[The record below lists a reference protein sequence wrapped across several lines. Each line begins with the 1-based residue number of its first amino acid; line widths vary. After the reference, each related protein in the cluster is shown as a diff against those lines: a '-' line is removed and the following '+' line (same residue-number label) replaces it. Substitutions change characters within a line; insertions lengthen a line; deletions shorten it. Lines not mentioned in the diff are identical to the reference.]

1 MDLIRSKTTTLIQA
15 MRILAADIQSE
26 DGVANAAIAE
36 AADRME
42 ELLELVDGAYDIVE
56 IYEPNCPKE
65 VDAYPPQWRRHWLE
79 KARNCG
85 ANPSP

>member
-1 MDLIRSKTTTLIQA
+1 MNIPRSKTTTLIQA
-15 MRILAADIQSE
+15 MRILAADNQSE

-42 ELLELVDGAYDIVE
+42 ELLELVDGAYDAVE
-56 IYEPNCPKE
+56 IMRTDGSPYNTQWKKDWLTKAKE
-65 VDAYPPQWRRHWLE
+65 
-79 KARNCG
+79 CG

>member
-42 ELLELVDGAYDIVE
+42 ELLELVDGAYDVVE
-56 IYEPNCPKE
+56 INSAPETE
-65 VDAYPPQWRRHWLE
+65 VAYNQWRSDWLE
-79 KARNCG
+79 KARQCG

>member
-42 ELLELVDGAYDIVE
+42 ELLELVDGAYDVVE
-56 IYEPNCPKE
+56 SMHPDDSPYN
-65 VDAYPPQWRRHWLE
+65 AQWKTNWLE
-79 KARNCG
+79 KARECG
-85 ANPSP
+85 ANPS

>member
-1 MDLIRSKTTTLIQA
+1 

-42 ELLELVDGAYDIVE
+42 ELLELVDGAYDVVE
-56 IYEPNCPKE
+56 IAPIKPEETYNLK
-65 VDAYPPQWRRHWLE
+65 WRREWLE
-79 KARNCG
+79 KARQCG

>member
-26 DGVANAAIAE
+26 DGVANAAISE

-42 ELLELVDGAYDIVE
+42 ELLELVDGAYDVVE
-56 IYEPNCPKE
+56 IMRTDDSPYNTQWKKDWLTKAKE
-65 VDAYPPQWRRHWLE
+65 
-79 KARNCG
+79 CG

>member
-1 MDLIRSKTTTLIQA
+1 MNIPRSKTTTLIQA

-42 ELLELVDGAYDIVE
+42 ELLELVDGAYDVVE
-56 IYEPNCPKE
+56 INSAPETE
-65 VDAYPPQWRRHWLE
+65 VAYNKWRSDWLE
-79 KARNCG
+79 KARECG
-85 ANPSP
+85 ANPSL

>member
-1 MDLIRSKTTTLIQA
+1 MNVPRSKTTTLIQA
-15 MRILAADIQSE
+15 MRILSKDIQSE

-42 ELLELVDGAYDIVE
+42 ELLELVDGAYDVVE
-56 IYEPNCPKE
+56 INSAPETE
-65 VDAYPPQWRRHWLE
+65 VAYNKWRSDWLE
-79 KARNCG
+79 KTRECG

>member
-15 MRILAADIQSE
+15 MRILATDIQSE
-26 DGVANAAIAE
+26 DGVANAAISE

-56 IYEPNCPKE
+56 SMHPDDSPYNT
-65 VDAYPPQWRRHWLE
+65 QWKKDWLE
-79 KARNCG
+79 KARQCG